1 MSKAIHTYTI
11 PESLRNGSNGAAN
24 PSRVGMQQL
33 NADQELM
40 ASKSGKFDYMKAQ
53 YAAAKLSIVEF
64 DGARVLPDGTVDIW
78 WDKADP
84 KLRSLILQ
92 AYNKLSSPSAEEDTT
107 FFGSE
112 EVRVV

>member
-1 MSKAIHTYTI
+1 MAKAIHTYTI
-11 PESLRNGSNGAAN
+11 PESLRSAPNGS
-24 PSRVGMQQL
+24 PSPTKIGMQQL

-40 ASKSGKFDYMKAQ
+40 ASKTGRFDYMKAQ

-64 DGARVLPDGTVDIW
+64 DGRKVDPDGTVDIW

-84 KLRSLILQ
+84 KLRSLVLQ
-92 AYNKLSSPSAEEDTT
+92 AYNKLSSPSTEEDES

-112 EVRVV
+112 EMKVV

>member
-1 MSKAIHTYTI
+1 MARAVHTYTI
-11 PESLRNGSNGAAN
+11 PDSLRNGSNPN
-24 PSRVGMQQL
+24 PARIGMVQL

-64 DGARVLPDGTVDIW
+64 DGQRVPPDGTVDIW

-84 KLRSLILQ
+84 KLRSLVLQ
-92 AYNKLSSPSAEEDTT
+92 AYNKLSSPSVEEDES

-112 EVRVV
+112 EVKVV